1 MSARCPWCIT
11 DCRAHTFTPGLCTLE
26 GLFDWGFVQLPK
38 TTAGVCTLA
47 RSFRRGFVQCHTNP
61 VYKARLKRG
70 LQCTKPP
77 TSRSAVYKAPPKR
90 GCQCTKPWPRHRTHC
105 ARFYRR
111 RGGHNA
117 LDANSYEA
125 WDPARLPIPTGRGRY
140 TFLYRHVGDNLQRPT
155 RPRKARSR
163 RSHAHQPQLTP
174 HPTRDSVGR
183 RMQVQGG
190 QGYGPQAG
198 S

>member
-1 MSARCPWCIT
+1 MLNVVTMPIRELTALVELGAAAT
-11 DCRAHTFTPGLCTLE
+11 GLPEAIVEKDFWVCYVLDY
-26 GLFDWGFVQLPK
+26 LFH
-38 TTAGVCTLA
+38 
-47 RSFRRGFVQCHTNP
+47 RSNF
-61 VYKARLKRG
+61 
-70 LQCTKPP
+70 
-77 TSRSAVYKAPPKR
+77 
-90 GCQCTKPWPRHRTHC
+90 
-105 ARFYRR
+105 
-111 RGGHNA
+111 
-117 LDANSYEA
+117 ANSM
-125 WDPARLPIPTGRGRY
+125 IFKGGTS
-140 TFLYRHVGDNLQRPT
+140 HVGDNLHRPT